1 MRDKDALDA
10 ERKRLSANLEKAAK
24 AIEKLTESEKS
35 LTLRLVN
42 SFAPMTRSMSLIRT
56 IRRSTWRK
64 NSDFIRSWLTS
75 SGNEELILKP
85 SSLSCRPA

>member
-42 SFAPMTRSMSLIRT
+42 CFMPMT
-56 IRRSTWRK
+56 
-64 NSDFIRSWLTS
+64 
-75 SGNEELILKP
+75 
-85 SSLSCRPA
+85 

>member
-42 SFAPMTRSMSLIRT
+42 CSMPMT
-56 IRRSTWRK
+56 
-64 NSDFIRSWLTS
+64 
-75 SGNEELILKP
+75 
-85 SSLSCRPA
+85 